1 MLLTFTKRRKQN
13 RLSIFNS
20 KISKDFCPSKIT
32 KLKKMSLK
40 IDYKSSK
47 SEYRKLKLKNSE
59 DKNMRLHEKT

>member
-1 MLLTFTKRRKQN
+1 MVFIKKKKLNKQN
-13 RLSIFNS
+13 ILPIKINKDIWLS
-20 KISKDFCPSKIT
+20 KTT